1 MALNKTEH
9 MMNTYATDSIH
20 ASKVT
25 SKKTTGECPLRKPAQ
40 HVKKSIW
47 AIYMTVMLD
56 VFSHSSWNGW

>member
-1 MALNKTEH
+1 MALN
-9 MMNTYATDSIH
+9 MNNKNEMNGLIQDSSE
-20 ASKVT
+20 ALSEVT
-25 SKKTTGECPLRKPAQ
+25 KRTRECPLRVPAQ

>member
-1 MALNKTEH
+1 MSKDVSMGKLNER
-9 MMNTYATDSIH
+9 DSEILLE
-20 ASKVT
+20 SKSRT
-25 SKKTTGECPLRKPAQ
+25 RECPLRAPAQ

>member
-1 MALNKTEH
+1 MNSYKEHTGALH
-9 MMNTYATDSIH
+9 RTDELP
-20 ASKVT
+20 
-25 SKKTTGECPLRKPAQ
+25 KKRIGECPLRAPAQ